1 MFYNQEWCDMIIY
14 QKWRKMCPCV
24 LRRVIFIVDG
34 INFQEYWEFS
44 KSFKSSSRFKRS
56 IKVRNSH
63 LNIFP
68 ENSYAQYYMWL
79 LVIDR
84 KFSSPEVRPKFL
96 PKIWFRI
103 FCWRKVQAF
112 WNFSI
117 FFNSGIL
124 KVGLVQKFATKT
136 GRRVRFGQFPTIPQ
150 SSVYYYICD
159 VWLAV
164 ETEYRV
170 ITPHWQKGLRSD
182 CFSVLKR
189 VWKETGDLLYYTFYT
204 AMAFR
209 SSEIKYWV
217 CERPAWWTQR
227 WETQRWETS

>member
-1 MFYNQEWCDMIIY
+1 MIIY
-14 QKWRKMCPCV
+14 QKWRKSLLLD
-24 LRRVIFIVDG
+24 LRKWYLLSMESIFKNIENSASPLKAALG
-34 INFQEYWEFS
+34 LKGALKLLS
-44 KSFKSSSRFKRS
+44 
-56 IKVRNSH
+56 NSH

-68 ENSYAQYYMWL
+68 ENSYAQYHIWL

-84 KFSSPEVRPKFL
+84 KFSSPEIRPKFL

-117 FFNSGIL
+117 FFNPGIL

-209 SSEIKYWV
+209 SEIKYWV